1 MSHRTAHRQSVH
13 ACRWAAACQ
22 PVATVHTADII
33 GTGRQSWPPP
43 RAPKAGKPSANVL
56 LHERSLSLAIAG
68 GLLADAR
75 TPPARPAAPVGA
87 DAKKA
92 RTRASCHST
101 SARTVAAPESETFW
115 SQRKCF
121 SLTPLHHQLPAT
133 SRLTVF
139 FSHITSATSSSS
151 SPANR
156 VRKA

>member
-1 MSHRTAHRQSVH
+1 MPFAPGVGLPIANAH
-13 ACRWAAACQ
+13 
-22 PVATVHTADII
+22 PADII
-33 GTGRQSWPPP
+33 GAVARSWPPP
-43 RAPKAGKPSANVL
+43 RAPQALG
-56 LHERSLSLAIAG
+56 HERSLALAVA
-68 GLLADAR
+68 GLLADDAR
-75 TPPARPAAPVGA
+75 TPPDRPAAPVGT

-101 SARTVAAPESETFW
+101 SARTAAAPESETFR

-121 SLTPLHHQLPAT
+121 SLTPLQHQLPAT
-133 SRLTVF
+133 SRLIVF